1 MTNSSH
7 ISFSHATLLGLV
19 EHYSPSGQE
28 KPAVEWLV
36 TRMQALGYSEA
47 YVDQAGNAVGVMG
60 HGPRQVI
67 LLGHIDTVPGEIPVR
82 IEENVLF
89 GRGAVDAKGSL
100 AAFTDAVARTGSVD
114 GWQFLVIGAVGEEAD
129 SDGARFVTSQYHPDF
144 TIIGEPSGWERITL
158 GYKGTA
164 WAKITLRRERS
175 HTSRQE
181 QSACEAAFSIWQA
194 IGEFATSLNA
204 GRERIFDQVSPTLR
218 GLESGED
225 GFSEWASLRVGV
237 RLPLDLAPQVWYEK
251 LQETLKVSETFRV
264 FVEPNGFSIPAHQ
277 CEKNT
282 PLVRAFLACI
292 REANGKPG
300 FLLKTGTAD
309 LNIVAPT
316 WGCPAVVYGPG
327 DSALDHTPNEH
338 LPLDEY
344 ERAVNVLVGVVH
356 KISDSPNQRVSESL
370 IR

>member
-1 MTNSSH
+1 M
-7 ISFSHATLLGLV
+7 SFSHATLLGLV
-19 EHYSPSGQE
+19 ERYSPSGQE
-28 KPAVEWLV
+28 QPAVEWLV
-36 TRMQALGYSEA
+36 ARMQALGYSEA

-60 HGPRQVI
+60 YGSRLVI
-67 LLGHIDTVPGEIPVR
+67 LLGHIDTVPGEIRVR
-82 IEENVLF
+82 VEENVLF

-100 AAFTDAVARTGSVD
+100 AAFTDAVAQTGIVD
-114 GWQFLVIGAVGEEAD
+114 GWQFMVIGAVGEEAD
-129 SDGARFVTSQYHPDF
+129 SDGARFVASRCHPDF

-164 WAKITLRRERS
+164 SARITLRRGLS

-181 QSACEAAFSIWQA
+181 QSACEAAFAIWQA
-194 IGEFATSLNA
+194 ISEFATSFNT
-204 GRERIFDQVSPTLR
+204 GRERIFDQVLPTLR

-225 GFSEWASLRVGV
+225 GFSEWAGLQVGV
-237 RLPLDLAPQVWYEK
+237 RLPLDLAPQAWVEK
-251 LQETLKVSETFRV
+251 LREIAVNAE
-264 FVEPNGFSIPAHQ
+264 VEPGGFSIPAYQ

-309 LNIVAPT
+309 LNIVAPV
-316 WGCPAVVYGPG
+316 WGCPAIVYGPG
-327 DSALDHTPNEH
+327 DSALDHTPNEQ

-344 ERAVNVLVGVVH
+344 ERAVNVLVGVLH
-356 KISDSPNQRVSESL
+356 RISESTSQRPL
-370 IR
+370 TR